1 MGSDI
6 RKPIRTT
13 SQISTN
19 TFKFKMNFI
28 TLISVTLSCLVIS
41 SLSAP
46 APQPLIWPGLA
57 AAGAGAVAFD
67 LATGLS
73 IAGLGAPT
81 SLLVAK
87 GLAAKKLVLLSALA
101 ASRNQRRNQRR
112 NCEKVE
118 KPHLNFIEAKKIFIL
133 F

>member
-1 MGSDI
+1 MGMGDI

-28 TLISVTLSCLVIS
+28 TLISATLSCLVIS

-73 IAGLGAPT
+73 IAGLGAATIPT

-112 NCEKVE
+112 N
-118 KPHLNFIEAKKIFIL
+118 
-133 F
+133 

>member
-6 RKPIRTT
+6 RKPIRST

-28 TLISVTLSCLVIS
+28 ALISVTLSCLVIS

-73 IAGLGAPT
+73 IAGLGAATIPT

-87 GLAAKKLVLLSALA
+87 GLAAKKLFLLSALA

-112 NCEKVE
+112 N
-118 KPHLNFIEAKKIFIL
+118 
-133 F
+133 

>member
-1 MGSDI
+1 MGDI
-6 RKPIRTT
+6 RKPIRST

-46 APQPLIWPGLA
+46 APQPLIWPGR
-57 AAGAGAVAFD
+57 AGAVAFD

-73 IAGLGAPT
+73 IAGLGAATIPT

-87 GLAAKKLVLLSALA
+87 GLVAKKLVLLSALA

-112 NCEKVE
+112 N
-118 KPHLNFIEAKKIFIL
+118 
-133 F
+133 